1 MSALLVGGVTSP
13 GLVRRRRRGL
23 PDCRNG
29 RRQGQPRRGA
39 ALCSVDLPCP
49 AAGGGGGRPFV
60 GGRLALRGGHSLIQ
74 ERQMTFVFERG
85 DARAQNRQNKTSSLL
100 VPQNSKNV
108 EPPLKDHRDA

>member
-39 ALCSVDLPCP
+39 ALCSVDRPCSTVERC
-49 AAGGGGGRPFV
+49 GGRPLV
-60 GGRLALRGGHSLIQ
+60 GRRLALPGGHSLIQ
-74 ERQMTFVFERG
+74 ERQMTFAFERG
-85 DARAQNRQNKTSSLL
+85 DARAQNRRNENSSLL
-100 VPQNSKNV
+100 VSPNS
-108 EPPLKDHRDA
+108 E